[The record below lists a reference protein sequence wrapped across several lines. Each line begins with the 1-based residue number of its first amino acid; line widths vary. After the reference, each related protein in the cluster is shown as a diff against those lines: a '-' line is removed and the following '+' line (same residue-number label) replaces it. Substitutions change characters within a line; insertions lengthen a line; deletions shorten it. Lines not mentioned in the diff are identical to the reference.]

1 MENPLGMLVNGLRS
15 ARLALLAVAA
25 VLLPGCATGADDP
38 LTADSGW
45 IRIPTQDAT
54 TETVRVRFE
63 RPEGKGPFAAVLV
76 IHPGGGVSRTTL
88 DYGRRLRDWGYVALV
103 IDSYGTRNIH
113 ATGEVGAHKGTYY
126 QLADL
131 YGALAWLAKRADVDA
146 GRIAAIGFS
155 RGGQTTLSAIA
166 AEDTLPGYLQD
177 GLSRPGRVALGIG
190 IFASCI
196 DVDALRIE
204 GKLLMLVG
212 DQDRERNVACARE
225 LVERVR
231 AAGIAAEVKVY
242 PGARHTYTSR
252 NGTADDRAAAR
263 DSLVRTREFLD
274 RHLK

>member
-1 MENPLGMLVNGLRS
+1 MLVKRFHA

-25 VLLPGCATGADDP
+25 ALLPGCATGADDP

-54 TETVRVRFE
+54 TESVRARFE
-63 RPEGKGPFAAVLV
+63 RPEGKGPFAAVVV

-88 DYGRRLRDWGYVALV
+88 DYGRRLRDWGYAALV
-103 IDSYGTRNIH
+103 IDSYGTRNIRS
-113 ATGEVGAHKGTYY
+113 TGEVGARKGTHY

-131 YGALAWLAKRADVDA
+131 YGALSWLARRPDIDKQ
-146 GRIAAIGFS
+146 RIAAIGFS

-166 AEDTLPGYLQD
+166 AEETLPGYLRD
-177 GLSRPGRVALGIG
+177 GLRRPGKVALGIG

-196 DVDALRIE
+196 DVDDLRIE

-225 LVERVR
+225 LVAKAK
-231 AAGIAAEVKVY
+231 AAGFAAEAKVY
-242 PGARHTYTSR
+242 PGARHDYTSR
-252 NGTADDRAAAR
+252 RGTDDDRTAAE
-263 DSLVRTREFLD
+263 DSLIRTRDFLD
-274 RHLK
+274 KHLK